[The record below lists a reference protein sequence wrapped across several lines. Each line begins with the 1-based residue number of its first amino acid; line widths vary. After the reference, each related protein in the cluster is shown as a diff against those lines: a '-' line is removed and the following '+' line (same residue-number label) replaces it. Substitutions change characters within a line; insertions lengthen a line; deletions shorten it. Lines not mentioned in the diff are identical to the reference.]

1 MSSTSQLQVGLY
13 EQVLDE
19 ELGVMLEGRP
29 DLIATL
35 VKIDDES
42 TRYKDYLISRSR
54 LHWESQAATTQAS
67 KVGQNYIHFRAR
79 GYTVL
84 FFARLDKRIEGETSP
99 FIFLGPAASLCSYE
113 SNRPMSMVWD
123 LSYPVP
129 AELFEAG
136 RVG

>member
-1 MSSTSQLQVGLY
+1 MTGVGVIHLENIKTY
-13 EQVLDE
+13 IHLVTFRKE
-19 ELGVMLEGRP
+19 EKDFAP
-29 DLIATL
+29 T
-35 VKIDDES
+35 

-67 KVGQNYIHFRAR
+67 KSGQNYIHFQAR

-113 SNRPMSMVWD
+113 SNRPISMVWD

-129 AELFEAG
+129 AELFEAA